1 MARDV
6 KIEVLYFKT
15 LTDISLEFG
24 LHGNYPLRILSS
36 NCNDIDSF
44 FRALKRAV
52 QRSEIILTVGGYK
65 DDEYLPEF
73 IAKAIGKKCFKPDLR
88 KENIIGSQ
96 GYSIPDGAVP
106 IAPKSRLFGG
116 FLIESG
122 PQTIISLVDD
132 RKVRLDIVKELVV
145 DYITEHHNAYNQPFG
160 VKMGTKPIEEQKTEE
175 FSDISSYSENDVN
188 ENPELPTF
196 DSNDEVFDTTT
207 PVETPA
213 DMFENVD
220 TSAEK
225 APLEAEEISYSTEEV
240 EVNNEPETEAVQDE
254 ALDQN
259 GNEAETAILPLF
271 NDVEVVEQDDVN
283 IDGIDDNVVDDELL
297 DEEDNYDD
305 DSDEYYCEDYFF
317 EKHRTRRKKRIVRLL
332 CIIFS
337 ILIILG
343 MVFGKFAYFDPTSA
357 TPKDFYDSLNSLY
370 YSKNGDISAGFNI
383 IKKQQSTC
391 FAWLKSVKLK
401 LDHPVFSV
409 SDTDN
414 ASLLNQLPNGMSDT
428 RGTLFCSALGSVS
441 TVHENITVYGSGSLG
456 GLFDELSSEINTA
469 PKNVVGSELT
479 ASDNRFVTNW
489 QVFSVFTHSS
499 ADGYDYCKAQFDD
512 DEQYA
517 EHLSKLQQM
526 SFEQFEHEF
535 FGKEQLL
542 ILVAIDGNER
552 YVAVAY
558 LKSIRI
564 LSALGNHSDISNTSN
579 SSSTTVSD
587 GNSSVSLPSEPT
599 VGEAEGDDDYHGDQP
614 DIVLPL
620 PPFSGNSSSTTSST
634 TSSATSSVNSST
646 VSSSTVSS
654 SSEAESSSSESSS
667 TVSSNASSVTSSESS
682 SVTSSENTSTEAS
695 STTSSSASSS
705 VTSSEPST
713 SVDSSI
719 GSSSESVSSAVSSN
733 TSSTTSSET
742 EKPSVDPIFTWDVEL
757 ACRDNADGT
766 LYIGSAIE
774 IVAMIIEDEM
784 SPTIDPPEALI
795 AQAIVK
801 YNWLINNNG
810 LNSAKAPSNA
820 LDPNPTKQAIQYAT
834 AAKGNVLMY
843 GNTLAKTYC
852 HAYSAGKTACYQ
864 DVWSGTTYP
873 YLQSVDCPVDENL
886 KDFKTST
893 TYTAEKIKSIIN
905 NVCGIDVSE
914 MDKPEWLKPIK
925 FDANN
930 LYCTKISIGGKEYH
944 GKYLRD
950 TLLAKKN
957 TGVSAIRSTAYEI
970 VYNEEDDTFTVTCKG
985 YGHGVGFSQRGAK
998 AYALQGWTHE
1008 QLLTHFFPGTTL
1020 VKN

>member
-6 KIEVLYFKT
+6 KIEVLYYKT
-15 LTDISLEFG
+15 PTDISLEFG

-65 DDEYLPEF
+65 DDEYLPKF
-73 IAKAIGKKCFKPDLR
+73 IAKAIGKNCFKPDLR
-88 KENIIGSQ
+88 KENIIGSD

-160 VKMGTKPIEEQKTEE
+160 VKMGAKPVEEQRTED
-175 FSDISSYSENDVN
+175 FTDISSSSENDTDQQ
-188 ENPELPTF
+188 PILPTS
-196 DSNDEVFDTTT
+196 DSDDEAVEATV
-207 PVETPA
+207 PVEEPA
-213 DMFENVD
+213 DTIESVD
-220 TSAEK
+220 ATIGE
-225 APLEAEEISYSTEEV
+225 APPEAEDVSDSTEKV
-240 EVNNEPETEAVQDE
+240 EFNNEPETEVAWDE
-254 ALDQN
+254 VSNQN
-259 GNEAETAILPLF
+259 GDESETDDIPLF
-271 NDVEVVEQDDVN
+271 NASDVVEQASTDD
-283 IDGIDDNVVDDELL
+283 DGIDDTDID
-297 DEEDNYDD
+297 EDNEPLNEDEDD
-305 DSDEYYCEDYFF
+305 DSDEYYCEDYFS

-343 MVFGKFAYFDPTSA
+343 MVFGKFAFFNPAST
-357 TPKDFYDSLNSLY
+357 TPKDFYDSLSSLY
-370 YSKNGDISAGFNI
+370 YSKNGDISAGFNAL
-383 IKKQQSTC
+383 KKQQGTC
-391 FAWLKSVKLK
+391 FAWLKSDKLM

-414 ASLLNQLPNGMSDT
+414 ASLLNQLPNGLNDT
-428 RGTLFCSALGSVS
+428 RGTLFCGALGSVS
-441 TVHENITVYGSGSLG
+441 AVNENVTVYGSGGLG
-456 GLFDELSSEINTA
+456 GLFNKLSSEINTA

-489 QVFSVFTHSS
+489 QVFSVFTHGS
-499 ADGYDYCKAQFDD
+499 ADGYDYTNTQFDD

-517 EHLSKLQQM
+517 EHLLRLQQM
-526 SFEQFEHEF
+526 SFEKFEHEF

-558 LKSIRI
+558 LKSIRV

-620 PPFSGNSSSTTSST
+620 PPVSGNSSSTTSST

-654 SSEAESSSSESSS
+654 SSDAESSSSESSS

-705 VTSSEPST
+705 VTSSEPSS
-713 SVDSSI
+713 SVNSSVI
-719 GSSSESVSSAVSSN
+719 SSSESVSSTVSSN

-742 EKPSVDPIFTWDVEL
+742 EKPAVDPIFTWDVEL
-757 ACRDNADGT
+757 SCIDNSTGIKYT
-766 LYIGSAIE
+766 GSAVS

-864 DVWSGTTYP
+864 DVWGGTTYP

-893 TYTAEKIKSIIN
+893 TYTADKIKSIIKT
-905 NVCGIDVSE
+905 VCGIDVSE
-914 MDKPEWLKPIK
+914 MDKSEWLKPIK

-957 TGVSAIRSTAYEI
+957 TGVSSIRSTAYEI
-970 VYNEEDDTFTVTCKG
+970 VYNEDDDTFTVTCKG